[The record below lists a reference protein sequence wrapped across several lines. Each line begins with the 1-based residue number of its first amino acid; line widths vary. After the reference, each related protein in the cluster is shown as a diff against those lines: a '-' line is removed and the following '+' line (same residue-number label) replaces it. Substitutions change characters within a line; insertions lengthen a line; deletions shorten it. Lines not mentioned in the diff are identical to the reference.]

1 MLSFKICPN
10 QTFIFANKPPGGYS
24 KVYGI
29 VALWICYKASFLQ
42 GAQTVQFLANTFFIQ
57 HFEYPFL
64 HLGDASVLSIDC
76 FAIKSGAELDLDS
89 PGKTSGQ
96 L

>member
-1 MLSFKICPN
+1 MAQFHFSLIPFCIKH
-10 QTFIFANKPPGGYS
+10 FDYS
-24 KVYGI
+24 
-29 VALWICYKASFLQ
+29 
-42 GAQTVQFLANTFFIQ
+42 
-57 HFEYPFL
+57 FL

-89 PGKTSGQ
+89 PGRIFGQ